1 MDALFGIPMNT
12 IMIVLL
18 AALAVSLTT
27 VAYVAL
33 RNRIFFLMGLRNIP
47 RRTAQTVLIV
57 VGLMLSTLIISAAF
71 ATGDT
76 VDHSISKQAYTLLGH
91 IDESVQGDRANDFDD
106 PDLEG
111 ESGIDITSEQYT
123 AFQNAIRETNSPDID
138 GSLGVLFEVVPAI
151 NPASQ
156 LSEPDVTFTGLDA
169 EALDGFPDVISIST
183 GEELDVASLAS
194 DEVFVNESAADQLGL
209 QAGDSV
215 QVIVRNQTHD
225 FRVVDVV
232 EDRVLTGA
240 NREDAL
246 DGMVTRLDTLH
257 DLFEHTDLSVIAVS
271 SRGGVR
277 DTLDL
282 TEAVE
287 SQLRQVIRE
296 NQLTL
301 GLGESKKDGVDFA
314 EEIGN
319 FMASFFLLLGLF
331 SIGAGILL
339 IVMIFV
345 MLAAERKSEMGMAR
359 AVGTKRGHLVQ
370 TFLSEGMGYNIL
382 AAMVGVGLGIL
393 VSIGMAYILAAIFS
407 TGDFQI
413 TIEPQITPRT
423 LLISYSLG
431 VVLTF
436 LTVVFSSWRV
446 SNLNIVAAIR
456 GTEEDKR
463 PETRRRINW
472 WWVLGSLPLLI
483 VPPLGL
489 WLLLRNGFGLPSA
502 WIISG
507 GGIIFGTLF
516 ILLGLSADAAFP
528 FALGFSLLAAG
539 VARLLTLL
547 KLSDRPVYTATGLIL
562 ILVWGLTAG
571 GRLEPIFGELS
582 GDFEMFFLSGVAM
595 ITASTYVLIYNADI
609 ILAPVSRLGGVFS
622 PFVPALKTAI
632 AYPLTNRFRTGMTLA
647 MISLVVF
654 SLTMMS
660 TMNYNFEQLFL
671 ADDSR
676 GGWDVIV
683 EENPNNPITQLRA
696 RLVAEDSDAADEIV
710 ATGRIGLPSASEARE
725 PDDSFENYPVLG
737 ADARF
742 AANSSVPLD
751 QRAIGY
757 ETDAAVWQALENGEQ
772 AAVVDGFT
780 VETGGFGNE
789 FDFSISTIG
798 PEDNSFD
805 PFPLEIRDPASGTS
819 REVQVIGVT
828 GYGASG
834 NFLGIFVPDS
844 VFREVFGEPEQSWH
858 YASLKDPG
866 RSKEV
871 AQDIESALFTAG
883 VQSESLK
890 ARAEEQNALFR
901 NFFYLMQAFMSLGL
915 LVGIA
920 AVGVIAF
927 RTVVERRQHIGML
940 RAIGYK
946 RSTVA
951 LSFLLESSFVTLL
964 AIFSAIVLAIWLS
977 YFLITSDDFQTQDA
991 GYHVPWLQ
999 IAIFAVFTYVASLL
1013 MTLIPARQ
1021 AASIPT
1027 AEALRYE

>member
-1 MDALFGIPMNT
+1 MN
-12 IMIVLL
+12 
-18 AALAVSLTT
+18 
-27 VAYVAL
+27 
-33 RNRIFFLMGLRNIP
+33 
-47 RRTAQTVLIV
+47 
-57 VGLMLSTLIISAAF
+57 
-71 ATGDT
+71 
-76 VDHSISKQAYTLLGH
+76 K
-91 IDESVQGDRANDFDD
+91 
-106 PDLEG
+106 
-111 ESGIDITSEQYT
+111 
-123 AFQNAIRETNSPDID
+123 
-138 GSLGVLFEVVPAI
+138 
-151 NPASQ
+151 
-156 LSEPDVTFTGLDA
+156 
-169 EALDGFPDVISIST
+169 
-183 GEELDVASLAS
+183 
-194 DEVFVNESAADQLGL
+194 SAADQLG
-209 QAGDSV
+209 AAPGATV
-215 QVIVRNQTHD
+215 QVFSNSQTND
-225 FRVVDVV
+225 FKVVDIV

-257 DLFEHTDLSVIAVS
+257 DLFGHTDLSFIAVS
-271 SRGGVR
+271 NNGGVR
-277 DTLDL
+277 DTLEL
-282 TEAVE
+282 TDEVEAD
-287 SQLRQVIRE
+287 LRQVIRD

-301 GLGESKKDGVDFA
+301 GLGDSKKDGVDLA

-319 FMASFFLLLGLF
+319 FMATFFLLLGLF
-331 SIGAGILL
+331 SIAAGILL
-339 IVMIFV
+339 IIMIFV

-370 TFLSEGMGYNIL
+370 TFLAEGMGYNIV

-393 VSIGMAYILAAIFS
+393 VSIGMAYLLAAIFS

-413 TIEPQITPRT
+413 TIEPKITPRT

-436 LTVVFSSWRV
+436 LTVTFSSWRV

-463 PETRRRINW
+463 PEERRRTNW
-472 WWVLGSLPLLI
+472 WWVIGSLPFMI
-483 VPPLGL
+483 IPPLGL

-502 WIISG
+502 WIISV
-507 GGIIFGTLF
+507 GGILFGSFF
-516 ILLGLSADAAFP
+516 IYLGLVSDSAFP
-528 FALGFSLLAAG
+528 FALGFSLLGAG
-539 VARLLTLL
+539 IARFLTLL
-547 KLSDRPVYTATGLIL
+547 KLPDRPVYTATGVIL
-562 ILVWGLTAG
+562 IVMWGLTAG
-571 GRLEPIFGELS
+571 GRLSSIYGELN

-622 PFVPALKTAI
+622 PIVPALKTAI

-683 EENPNNPITQLRA
+683 EENENNPIDDLRA
-696 RLVAEDSDAADEIV
+696 RLYAEGGGAAADEIRAV
-710 ATGRIGLPSASEARE
+710 GRVSFPAAAEARE
-725 PDDSFENYPVLG
+725 VLEGPDAPVVSFEDYPVLG
-737 ADARF
+737 ADKEF
-742 AANSSVPLD
+742 AAQGSVPLD
-751 QRAIGY
+751 QRAVGY
-757 ETDAAVWQALENGEQ
+757 ESDAAVWKAIENGEDV
-772 AAVVDGFT
+772 AIVDGFT
-780 VETGGFGNE
+780 VESGGFGDE

-798 PEDNSFD
+798 PDDKVFDSFS
-805 PFPLEIRDPASGTS
+805 LEIRDPATDTS

-834 NFLGIFVPDS
+834 NFLGIFVPDT
-844 VFREVFGEPEQSWH
+844 VFSEIFEEPEVSWH
-858 YASLKDPG
+858 YASVIDPDN
-866 RSKEV
+866 SKEI
-871 AQDIESALFTAG
+871 AQEIESTLFTAG
-883 VQSESLK
+883 VQAESLK
-890 ARAEEQNALFR
+890 ARAEAENALFR

-964 AIFSAIVLAIWLS
+964 AIFSAITLAIWLS
-977 YFLITSDDFQTQDA
+977 YFLITSDDFQTQNA
-991 GYHVPWLQ
+991 GYHVPWIQ